1 MSSAEV
7 DESPPAPARGTKRT
21 RAPPH
26 ALITKDTAKLA
37 LLTFILMCY
46 LTVEL
51 LYPPSRSTLTPTSVT
66 YPKFAKAAVEKA
78 TAISNVVSTN
88 EYSYTGSK
96 VLGNGTFG
104 YVFTARHR
112 VSNDVVAVKSLRTDR
127 DHDGNNRSYTAGAA
141 EILGEAR
148 ALAAAG
154 GHPSVVALRAIAVHP
169 TTGELYLV
177 MDHAGRSLGLELYRN
192 RSGAPFPER
201 DVRRA
206 MRRLLAAVA
215 HMHSRGVVH
224 RDVKPEN
231 ILVVGS
237 GSAGAGL
244 LLDGVK
250 ICDLGVAM
258 FADEPGPRVRVGT
271 SQYMAPE
278 ILAGRTDY
286 GDKVDMWSL
295 GCVMAELLTGRP
307 VFYAPNDDDAA
318 QMRVIFDVLGPPCP
332 GYNSSEQHDDDKVA
346 TTLQNVSDHRNR
358 LRDLFPEQNLSDE
371 GFDVLKGLL
380 SCDIDQRLSATD
392 ALRLPWFASDAG
404 EEAPSALHLP
414 LRDRASWTW
423 IFSHRRGIA
432 PERENLT
439 TY

>member
-7 DESPPAPARGTKRT
+7 DVDERPPAPVRGTKRR
-21 RAPPH
+21 RAPPP

-37 LLTFILMCY
+37 LLTLITLCY
-46 LTVEL
+46 LTVQL
-51 LYPPSRSTLTPTSVT
+51 LYPPSQSTHIPTSLT
-66 YPKFAKAAVEKA
+66 YPQFAAAAVERA
-78 TAISNVVSTN
+78 AAISAVVSTN

-112 VSNDVVAVKSLRTDR
+112 GSNDVVAVKSLRTDR

-141 EILGEAR
+141 ENLGEAR
-148 ALAAAG
+148 ALAATG
-154 GHPSVVALRAIAVHP
+154 GHPSIVALRAVAVHP

-177 MDHAGRSLGLELYRN
+177 MDHAGRSLGQELYRN
-192 RSGAPFPER
+192 RSGAPFPEQ

-206 MRRLLAAVA
+206 MRRLLAGVE

-237 GSAGAGL
+237 GAGAGNDDVDDDGGL

-278 ILAGRTDY
+278 ILAGNTDY
-286 GDKVDMWSL
+286 GAKVDMWSL

-318 QMRVIFDVLGPPCP
+318 KMRVIFDVLGPPCP
-332 GYNSSEQHDDDKVA
+332 GYNPSNQHDDDDKAA
-346 TTLQNVSDHRNR
+346 TTTLPNVSDHRNR
-358 LRDLFPEQNLSDE
+358 LRDLFPQHSLSDE
-371 GFDVLKGLL
+371 CFDVLKGLL
-380 SCDIDQRLSATD
+380 SCDADRRLSATD
-392 ALRLPWFASDAG
+392 ALRLPCC
-404 EEAPSALHLP
+404 
-414 LRDRASWTW
+414 
-423 IFSHRRGIA
+423 
-432 PERENLT
+432 N
-439 TY
+439 